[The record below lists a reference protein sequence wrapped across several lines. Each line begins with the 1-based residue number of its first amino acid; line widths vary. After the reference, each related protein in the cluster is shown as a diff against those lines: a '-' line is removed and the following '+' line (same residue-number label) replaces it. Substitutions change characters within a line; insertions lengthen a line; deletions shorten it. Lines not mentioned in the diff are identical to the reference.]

1 MKNQARQVFILC
13 NGCQRRSL
21 EAARLAAWVRSNGG
35 VVVDHYQKAD
45 TLLFVSC
52 ALDAL
57 HEHESYRWIRR
68 FVRTGKTF
76 YLLGCLSEIIPE
88 SFRQH
93 FGESLHEQT
102 LPTSR
107 LAEIDRFFP
116 DFPIKFSDV
125 PEQNILWNSPGFYNR
140 AFRNFN
146 PVKFVQLLL
155 NPSALKAKLNSLQ
168 TINKLEKEESAY
180 FCLSYGCP
188 NQCTYCAKTRAFG
201 KLKSKASDDC
211 LREYEALVAAAT
223 PRITFTADD
232 TGSWG
237 LDQHSDLPA
246 LLSRLEAISAGDRP
260 QWIFKNFHPKWI
272 IKYQSQLE
280 PYVRSGRLTDLTV
293 PIESGSNR
301 ILQLMNRNHRI
312 EDLITVLQH
321 FRSLQPTLTLRTHVM
336 IGFPGETE
344 EDFNQTLA
352 AIRAIH
358 FDWVTFFRYYD
369 AEGTAARGMQDKV
382 PETVIRERIRRMKS
396 FMKKN
401 RIPWL

>member
-1 MKNQARQVFILC
+1 MKNQARQFFILC

-21 EAARLAAWVRSNGG
+21 EAARLAAWVRANGG
-35 VVVDHYQKAD
+35 EVVDRYQQAD

-57 HEHESYRWIRR
+57 HERESYRWIRR
-68 FVRTGKTF
+68 FLQSGKSF
-76 YLLGCLSEIIPE
+76 YLLGCLPEIIPE
-88 SFRQH
+88 SFHRH
-93 FGESLHEQT
+93 FGERLRDVT

-107 LAEIDRFFP
+107 LAEIDGFFP
-116 DFPIKFSDV
+116 DFTVKFTDV
-125 PEQNILWNSPGFYNR
+125 PEQHVLWNTPGFYRR
-140 AFRNFN
+140 AFRNFHL
-146 PVKFVQLLL
+146 VKFFRLLL
-155 NPSALKAKLNSLQ
+155 NPASLRAKLSSLQ
-168 TINKLEKEESAY
+168 TISKLEKEESAY

-201 KLKSKASDDC
+201 KLKSKAEDDC
-211 LREYEALVAAAT
+211 LREYKALVAANT

-246 LLSRLEAISAGDRP
+246 LLGRLEELSATDKPR
-260 QWIFKNFHPKWI
+260 WIFKNFHPKWI

-312 EDLITVLQH
+312 EDLIGALQH
-321 FRSLQPTLTLRTHVM
+321 FRSLQPSLILRTHVM

-344 EDFNQTLA
+344 EDFNRTLE
-352 AIRAIH
+352 AIRAIR

-382 PETVIRERIRRMKS
+382 PEAVIRERIRRMKS